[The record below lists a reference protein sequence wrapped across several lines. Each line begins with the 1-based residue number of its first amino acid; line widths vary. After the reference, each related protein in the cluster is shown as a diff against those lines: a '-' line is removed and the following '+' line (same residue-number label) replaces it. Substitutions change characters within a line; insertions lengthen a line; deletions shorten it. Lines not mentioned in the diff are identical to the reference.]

1 MSITL
6 KNVMLRVAFYIVML
20 MNRLL
25 NVITPSVVTLSIV
38 TLSFVSQIMLI
49 SHISRISTK
58 SVFIL
63 NVVPP
68 NVAAHEPFG
77 SFKIGPPTVA
87 SSIENGERARRKN
100 CSQGGN
106 RETTECP
113 EG

>member
-1 MSITL
+1 M
-6 KNVMLRVAFYIVML
+6 
-20 MNRLL
+20 L
-25 NVITPSVVTLSIV
+25 NVITPSVVILSIV
-38 TLSFVSQIMLI
+38 TLRNVTLIMLNANV
-49 SHISRISTK
+49 SRISTTR
-58 SVFIL
+58 VIIPI
-63 NVVPP
+63 VVPP
-68 NVAAHEPFG
+68 NVAAPEPFG